1 MGVPEMQQIADWMK
15 QIMDICLSVKSEE
28 NLSTAEP
35 QLTEIRRQVEALAM
49 KFPVPGIN

>member
-1 MGVPEMQQIADWMK
+1 MKEAEMQQIADWMK
-15 QIMDICLSVKSEE
+15 QIVDICLFVKSEE

-35 QLTEIRRQVEALAM
+35 QLAEIRQQVETLAA